1 MKLDKFLFRKVS
13 INFVF
18 IILIISFIGSILFGA
33 LVRRHYL
40 GGTSLKN
47 LQKVAI
53 FFAEMPHNI
62 KFIIT
67 NKTLT
72 GDVITP
78 ITAQTY
84 DDKKF
89 FDKKLNS
96 SRNELVLI
104 SRHDG
109 DLGRSIVEIRD
120 LNTFEVLHSY
130 LPDIQKIYEKT
141 DLSKEEF
148 KYLKENLG
156 LNRYFMWHPAITS
169 EGDLIFQSQ
178 SPLVKIDF
186 NSNIVWVNDEDEFH
200 HSTNLDL
207 DENIYVPSRKFP
219 YSKKVASLIR
229 SDGKEDPS
237 YFKDDIINILN
248 QEGKIIFSK
257 SVTEIFI
264 EHGLSHRIFAYQ
276 RVRSNPFNLND
287 IQPVL
292 KDGPYFKKG
301 DLFLSLKHSNMI
313 ILYRPETNK
322 IIKIIEGGFSF
333 SQQHDVDILDD
344 KTISIYSNNTFYK
357 FGGNAVV
364 VPNNEII
371 IYHFDTDSFS
381 KKFEDAFKTLKI
393 NSEDNGLVD
402 FLEDG
407 SAIVEDNNNGR
418 IFYLNNN
425 GEVIWEFNNI
435 NKKKQIYNLF
445 WVRVIS
451 SEQANKLKQI
461 IKKKKSNV

>member
-18 IILIISFIGSILFGA
+18 FIVIISFVGSILFGA

-40 GGTSLKN
+40 GGTGFKN

-72 GDVITP
+72 GDIIAP
-78 ITAQTY
+78 ITEQTY

-96 SRNELVLI
+96 SRNELILI

-130 LPDIQKIYEKT
+130 LPDIQKIYEKI

-156 LNRYFMWHPAITS
+156 LNRYFMWHPTITS
-169 EGDLIFQSQ
+169 KGELIFHSS
-178 SPLVKIDF
+178 SPLVKVDF
-186 NSNIVWVNDEDEFH
+186 NSKIVWVNDEDQFS
-200 HSTNLDL
+200 HSINLDL
-207 DENIYVPSRKFP
+207 DENIYVPSYICPWSEKISSIIDTRKEGC
-219 YSKKVASLIR
+219 Y
-229 SDGKEDPS
+229 E
-237 YFKDDIINILN
+237 YFNDAINILN
-248 QEGKIIFSK
+248 PEGKIIFSK
-257 SVTEIFI
+257 SVAEILI
-264 EHGLSHRIFAYQ
+264 EHGLIHRIFSQ
-276 RVRSNPFNLND
+276 QSFKSDPIHLND

-301 DLFLSLKHSNMI
+301 DLLLSLRTLSMI

-322 IIKIIEGGFSF
+322 IIKIIEGGFLN
-333 SQQHDVDILDD
+333 QHDIDILDD
-344 KTISIYSNNTFYK
+344 KTISIYNNNVLLNSKNERIVT
-357 FGGNAVV
+357 N
-364 VPNNEII
+364 NNEIV

-381 KKFEDAFKTLKI
+381 KRFEDTFKTLKI
-393 NSEDNGLVD
+393 NTSAHGLVD
-402 FLEDG
+402 FLDDG
-407 SAIVEDNNNGR
+407 SAIVEDRDNGR

-425 GEVIWEFNNI
+425 GEVIWEFN
-435 NKKKQIYNLF
+435 KTL
-445 WVRVIS
+445 
-451 SEQANKLKQI
+451 LL
-461 IKKKKSNV
+461 